1 MEYYTR
7 YGLEYSPFLKNSKQV
22 FVDTAESREVSCR
35 LGTFTKTLGFGL
47 LTGGPG
53 KGKTTLVKK
62 WADSLSPSLYTVFY
76 SSLSSL
82 TVNEFYRN
90 LASLMGCEPAFRK
103 SDNFRLIRDEIM
115 RISVD
120 KRRLPVIIIDEANAA
135 GGAVLSDLKILFNFD
150 MDSRDRAAVLLV
162 GLPKLNTTLS
172 LNAHEP
178 LRQRLTMNYNIGGMS
193 KEEGKEYIT
202 RKLAGAGC
210 RHEVFEDAAAEAILN
225 ASEGTARVVN
235 RLCNACLIIG
245 DSCNANT
252 INIDIAIKAINDCEI
267 GQGG

>member
-103 SDNFRLIRDEIM
+103 SDNFRLIKDEIM

-162 GLPKLNTTLS
+162 GLPSSTPPCPS
-172 LNAHEP
+172 MP
-178 LRQRLTMNYNIGGMS
+178 MS
-193 KEEGKEYIT
+193 P
-202 RKLAGAGC
+202 
-210 RHEVFEDAAAEAILN
+210 
-225 ASEGTARVVN
+225 
-235 RLCNACLIIG
+235 
-245 DSCNANT
+245 
-252 INIDIAIKAINDCEI
+252 
-267 GQGG
+267 